1 MGFCNSRSLE
11 GLNQRPTKESAMT
24 LVRVRGPREDA
35 VEKYTG
41 PFDVGPNLG
50 RVLGRKAEEA

>member
-1 MGFCNSRSLE
+1 
-11 GLNQRPTKESAMT
+11 MT
-24 LVRVRGPREDA
+24 LVRVRGPREHA

-41 PFDVGPNLG
+41 PFDVGPDLE